1 MNNTLKSLWH
11 SHIKLCNYEP
21 YEDEQALMNKLT
33 AADNKLR
40 EELTAGQ
47 AALLQSVEDC
57 LNDIEY
63 IECERAFIEG
73 VRFAVKFLCEASK

>member
-1 MNNTLKSLWH
+1 MNKLLKSLWH
-11 SHIKLCNYEP
+11 DHVQPNSFVP
-21 YEDEQALMNKLT
+21 YEDKQALMNKLT
-33 AADNKLR
+33 AADNRLR

-47 AALLQSVEDC
+47 AALLQSSEDC

>member
-1 MNNTLKSLWH
+1 MNKLLKSLWH
-11 SHIKLCNYEP
+11 DHVQPNSFEP
-21 YEDEQALMNKLT
+21 YEDKQALMNKLT
-33 AADNKLR
+33 AADNRLR

-47 AALLQSVEDC
+47 AALLQSSEDC